1 MTLRTETTTS
11 TAPVAPVARTASVPS
26 AAGPAP
32 AHGGASYSDLLER
45 VRYEGAYPTR
55 ERAEES
61 VRSVLAALGRQLVGD
76 ERVDLA
82 ARLPVEAALVFT
94 AQVPATTPLTGWE
107 FVKDLARRTG
117 GSPATTRWDVGAV
130 LAPVARLAGPELADR
145 IVDRLPSG
153 YALLFGRA
161 ELRPHR
167 RAGDTAGAARAAR
180 ASRPFAGRGA
190 A

>member
-1 MTLRTETTTS
+1 M
-11 TAPVAPVARTASVPS
+11 
-26 AAGPAP
+26 
-32 AHGGASYSDLLER
+32 SYSGLLER

-94 AQVPATTPLTGWE
+94 AQVPATAPLTGWE

-130 LAPVARLAGPELADR
+130 LAPVARLAGPEL
-145 IVDRLPSG
+145 VDRVIGQLPSG

-161 ELRPHR
+161 ELAPR
-167 RAGDTAGAARAAR
+167 RRAAR
-180 ASRPFAGRGA
+180 PANPIADRGA